1 MFSTVTH
8 YYVQMNEYPDL
19 KAGHRTIKHTPTEH
33 HLKIIKL
40 LLPFYPK
47 FSPPLLFIQF
57 P

>member
-19 KAGHRTIKHTPTEH
+19 KAGHRTIKQTPTEH

-47 FSPPLLFIQF
+47 FSPPPLFIQF